1 MKWYFEKK
9 KKEKKRHFMLS
20 FFLTFMVDAIT
31 SKPRLIT
38 LPLLRRR
45 FTFVRR
51 VSRII
56 YLSVAYAL
64 YDQT

>member
-1 MKWYFEKK
+1 MKWYFEK